1 MDGPS
6 LENVENSFLL
16 LYRYLQ
22 NTPNLAS
29 WQTVLKIVMIWFME
43 SRIMLPPKMST
54 SQSPENVN
62 MLPYLAKGT
71 LQCEEF
77 RNLKMRRLSSLSFVF
92 NAITR
97 VLNERNERKLE
108 EGHVTTKI
116 VKQI

>member
-1 MDGPS
+1 MKTGKTIQ
-6 LENVENSFLL
+6 NVFQQ
-16 LYRYLQ
+16 YIY
-22 NTPNLAS
+22 
-29 WQTVLKIVMIWFME
+29 VVH
-43 SRIMLPPKMST
+43 RIMLPPKMST